1 MPPACGGLAAH
12 AWRREPL
19 WEHTNLTVGRQSPYY
34 AVGIFRKIDPS
45 DLPTPGPSDSAYT
58 VSYPAARGPY
68 RGVWALPVLKWCAI
82 AAAEQAAAMERL
94 QFYERTNSPAG
105 S

>member
-1 MPPACGGLAAH
+1 MAAG
-12 AWRREPL
+12 AV
-19 WEHTNLTVGRQSPYY
+19 VGAHQSDSGVSE
-34 AVGIFRKIDPS
+34 AMCSGVFRKIDPS

-68 RGVWALPVLKWCAI
+68 HCVWALPVLKRCAI